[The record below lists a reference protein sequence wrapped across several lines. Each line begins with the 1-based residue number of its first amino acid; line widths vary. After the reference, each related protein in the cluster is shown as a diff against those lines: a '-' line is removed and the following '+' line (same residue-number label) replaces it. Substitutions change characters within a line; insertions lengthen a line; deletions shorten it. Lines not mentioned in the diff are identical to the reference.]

1 MKDPMGDRFRRRLDP
16 FRTCE
21 SRERTRSR
29 TPPGSDSIVTRSC
42 KTVGPTTRSRRS
54 TRTRSRSLSRRA
66 TSFET
71 ARSCTSRHQPVA
83 PPVLALMCSR
93 AARFIGGHDR
103 PSLFGGQQAGKG
115 TGLPQPRGLLARG
128 AQQRD
133 HLRERRRV
141 EYPAPFVE
149 SGRRVP
155 LEPAL
160 QVSPRHVEQLR
171 VRLERG
177 CDCLVQ
183 GQAALLYPLVAAHAN
198 SMVAL
203 LAFPAEPTFAPG
215 EGPAQGAAILI
226 RT

>member
-1 MKDPMGDRFRRRLDP
+1 MGDRFRRRLDP

-29 TPPGSDSIVTRSC
+29 APPGSDSIVTRSC
-42 KTVGPTTRSRRS
+42 KTVGSTTRPRRS

-71 ARSCTSRHQPVA
+71 ARSCTSRHQPV
-83 PPVLALMCSR
+83 
-93 AARFIGGHDR
+93 
-103 PSLFGGQQAGKG
+103 
-115 TGLPQPRGLLARG
+115 
-128 AQQRD
+128 
-133 HLRERRRV
+133 
-141 EYPAPFVE
+141 FVK

-171 VRLERG
+171 VRLERD
-177 CDCLVQ
+177 CDCPVQ
-183 GQAALLYPLVAAHAN
+183 GQAALLYPLVAAPAN